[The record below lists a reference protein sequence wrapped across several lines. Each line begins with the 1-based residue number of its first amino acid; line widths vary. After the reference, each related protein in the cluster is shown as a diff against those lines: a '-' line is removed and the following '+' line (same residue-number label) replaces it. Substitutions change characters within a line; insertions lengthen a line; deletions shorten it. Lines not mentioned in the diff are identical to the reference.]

1 MYKGLLSETNK
12 RGRRRW
18 LRVDEGPFSRV
29 FCYKLIDLGLV
40 LKANKTGPNVAN
52 PVTDG
57 KSGRPFVDF
66 LAWSACT
73 LVADQLVGHPQEV
86 LSTISANGG
95 AK

>member
-1 MYKGLLSETNK
+1 MDRPPPEIGLGPAGGRPRSE
-12 RGRRRW
+12 
-18 LRVDEGPFSRV
+18 L
-29 FCYKLIDLGLV
+29 

-73 LVADQLVGHPQEV
+73 LVADQLVGRSQED

-95 AK
+95 TK